1 MAENTPYTDLKEAIA
16 KLEKEQAVS
25 AQLLKDE
32 FRTTYESLNPLNLVK
47 RTFSNII
54 ESTEIR
60 NDLLV
65 LVMPLLTGFF
75 IKKISGGTRR
85 GQAFKK
91 AGIIVIESL
100 GRYIVNNPEILQTV
114 GSFIANV
121 FQKKKATETFQE

>member
-85 GQAFKK
+85 GQAFKQ

-114 GSFIANV
+114 GSFIANG
-121 FQKKKATETFQE
+121 FQKKKATETFPE

>member
-65 LVMPLLTGFF
+65 LLMPLLTGFF

-85 GQAFKK
+85 GQAFKQ
-91 AGIIVIESL
+91 AGILVIDGL
-100 GRYIVNNPEILQTV
+100 GRYIINNPEILRTV

-121 FQKKKATETFQE
+121 FHKKKATETSAE

>member
-121 FQKKKATETFQE
+121 FQKKKATETFPE